1 MLTIY
6 KKLYYVYIMIYIDR
20 KRFLMEKMMNY
31 TLSTNRVLFLCADQ
45 YFFFGEAD
53 PWSILVNF
61 TIKYIWLIYYFIL
74 YWMQEAFKNRL
85 CRHSR

>member
-1 MLTIY
+1 MYTSW
-6 KKLYYVYIMIYIDR
+6 YIDR

-53 PWSILVNF
+53 P
-61 TIKYIWLIYYFIL
+61 
-74 YWMQEAFKNRL
+74 
-85 CRHSR
+85 